1 MTRLV
6 DIKNYKFL
14 RWTIHIIIH
23 VMGEINSSM
32 CFWIVS
38 FHQFIC
44 TQNVKRYLGFFFK
57 RYLYIQQGDQK
68 VTSNFIIKIPLTEHP
83 IHRTSIILLI
93 LNMARRNHAPFC
105 CSKTAIGARVS
116 RVEIPICWIVLC
128 PIITLRSNT
137 NNA

>member
-44 TQNVKRYLGFFFK
+44 TQNVKRYLGFFF
-57 RYLYIQQGDQK
+57 QK
-68 VTSNFIIKIPLTEHP
+68 VSLYSAGRSESNIKLYYQNPVNWTSYSSHINYIAHFKHGQEKP
-83 IHRTSIILLI
+83 RSILLFK
-93 LNMARRNHAPFC
+93 NCKRSTCESRRNSHMLNCFMPHYY
-105 CSKTAIGARVS
+105 
-116 RVEIPICWIVLC
+116 
-128 PIITLRSNT
+128 IT
-137 NNA
+137 